1 MNGEDSLR
9 ELAEVFKALNDETR
23 LRLLKLLENESLS
36 VCEIMEVLGMIQ
48 SRVSRHL
55 DILRRAGFLTA
66 QRDKKWVIYS
76 WNRERVNPYHL
87 PLQEMLR
94 LWLNDNK
101 RVKEDKKR
109 LQQVKAMNIREKGEK
124 VRLG

>member
-1 MNGEDSLR
+1 MDHKNALR

-23 LRLLKLLENESLS
+23 LRILKLLENEPLC
-36 VCEIMEVLGMIQ
+36 VCEIMKVLGMIQ

-66 QRDKKWVIYS
+66 HREKKWIIYK

-87 PLQEMLR
+87 PLQEMIR
-94 LWLNDNK
+94 LWLSDDE
-101 RVKEDKKR
+101 RVRQDRERLKE
-109 LQQVKAMNIREKGEK
+109 VKAMKLREKRKEVGVK
-124 VRLG
+124 